1 MIALVISVLCSS
13 FLFILFRIFPSRKI
27 DTFQAIVFNYFT
39 AFASGFILFGHEWN
53 NQALSN
59 GNWPIFAVISGVL
72 FISLFLIMGTSSQQN
87 GVGKTSVA
95 VKMSMAMSV
104 LIMMIGYNE
113 SVTFLKILGIVL
125 ALIGVVLVSRHDDDN
140 SEKKGAEWM
149 LIVLFIGSG
158 LLDFVLNYVQ
168 KFELQHLSPSLF
180 SAIGFG
186 IAGVLGSVVLTIRIK
201 QGTTSFHWRNV
212 FAGIALGIPNYF
224 SIFLL
229 LHAYTSTGWKDSTV
243 LAIINVSV
251 VIVSTLLG
259 YFIFSEKLTKIK
271 LIGAFAAI
279 SAILILYFANHIN

>member
-1 MIALVISVLCSS
+1 
-13 FLFILFRIFPSRKI
+13 
-27 DTFQAIVFNYFT
+27 
-39 AFASGFILFGHEWN
+39 
-53 NQALSN
+53 
-59 GNWPIFAVISGVL
+59 
-72 FISLFLIMGTSSQQN
+72 LFLIMGTSSQQN

-113 SVTFLKILGIVL
+113 SVTFLKILGIVM
-125 ALIGVVLVSRHDDDN
+125 ALIGVVLVSRHEDDN

-186 IAGVLGSVVLTIRIK
+186 IAGVIGSAVLAIRIK

-212 FAGIALGIPNYF
+212 LAGIALGIPNYF

-279 SAILILYFANHIN
+279 SAILILYFANHID

>member
-1 MIALVISVLCSS
+1 MIALIISVLCSS
-13 FLFILFRIFPSRKI
+13 FLFVLFRIFPNRNI
-27 DTFQAIVFNYFT
+27 DTFQAIVVNYFT
-39 AFASGFILFGHEWN
+39 AFTCGFFLFGHEWN
-53 NQALSN
+53 NAALSH
-59 GNWPIFAVISGVL
+59 GNWPIFAIISGIL

-113 SVTFLKILGIVL
+113 SVTFLKIIGIVL
-125 ALIGVVLVSRHDDDN
+125 ALIGVVLVSRQDDRT
-140 SEKKGAEWM
+140 EKKGSEWM

-186 IAGVLGSVVLTIRIK
+186 IAGIIGSVVLIIRIK
-201 QGTTSFHWRNV
+201 RGTTTFRWHNV
-212 FAGIALGIPNYF
+212 LAGIGLGIPNYF

-243 LAIINVSV
+243 LAFINVSV
-251 VIVSTLLG
+251 VIVSTILG
-259 YFIFSEKLTKIK
+259 YFIFSEKLTKMK
-271 LIGAFAAI
+271 LIGVAAAV
-279 SAILILYFANHIN
+279 SAIIMLYFANY